1 MVLVRMRP
9 YRTVED
15 KIDGVVIT
23 FVDITDRKAWETRQA
38 LLLGEL
44 THRVKNTLT
53 VVQSIAHL
61 SLRSSASSEEFVNQ
75 FDGRLSALAKSHS
88 LLVDSD
94 WEGVDLGALIRQQ
107 LEPYMVGG
115 QERLKVE
122 GEPVTLPPD
131 MASPFGLVLHEL
143 ATNAAKYGALSQ
155 PTGKVFMNWSIMARN
170 LRPTLQFVWR
180 ELGGP
185 QVKKPDHTGYGT
197 SVIEKG
203 VPEAVVHRE
212 FSPEGLL
219 FTIEF
224 PLKAAN
230 AVTA

>member
-1 MVLVRMRP
+1 
-9 YRTVED
+9 
-15 KIDGVVIT
+15 
-23 FVDITDRKAWETRQA
+23 
-38 LLLGEL
+38 
-44 THRVKNTLT
+44 
-53 VVQSIAHL
+53 
-61 SLRSSASSEEFVNQ
+61 
-75 FDGRLSALAKSHS
+75 LAKSHS

-155 PTGKVFMNWSIMARN
+155 PAGKVFMSWSIAARN
-170 LRPTLQFVWR
+170 QRPILKFVWR

-185 QVKKPDHTGYGT
+185 QVKEPDHTGYGT

-203 VPEAVVHRE
+203 VPEATVHRE
-212 FSPEGLL
+212 FSPEGVV

-224 PLKAAN
+224 PLKAAS
-230 AVTA
+230 AVSA